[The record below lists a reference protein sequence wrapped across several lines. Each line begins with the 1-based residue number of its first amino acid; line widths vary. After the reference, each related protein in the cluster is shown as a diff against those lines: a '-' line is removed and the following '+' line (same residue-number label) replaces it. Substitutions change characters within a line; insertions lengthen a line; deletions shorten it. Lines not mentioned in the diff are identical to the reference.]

1 MNHQVLSGD
10 LATGSASIASRF
22 RNDDPT
28 GGDAGH
34 TMDYRHVPLM
44 DVDDNKLDESLAPIT
59 QQNLV
64 V

>member
-10 LATGSASIASRF
+10 LATSSASMASRF
-22 RNDDPT
+22 RNDDPS
-28 GGDAGH
+28 GEDAGQS
-34 TMDYRHVPLM
+34 MDYRHVPLM
-44 DVDDNKLDESLAPIT
+44 DVDDGRLDESVAPIT